1 MTPLDLLDLTFAALR
16 TRLAV
21 LRHRR
26 GDAGEIVTWVILAA
40 GLALVAASV
49 VLVVGAK
56 LRSKAAGI
64 ELQ

>member
-1 MTPLDLLDLTFAALR
+1 MTPLDLLDLTVAALHS
-16 TRLAV
+16 RLAA

-26 GDAGEIVTWVILAA
+26 GDVGEIVTWVILAA
-40 GLALVAASV
+40 GLALIAASV